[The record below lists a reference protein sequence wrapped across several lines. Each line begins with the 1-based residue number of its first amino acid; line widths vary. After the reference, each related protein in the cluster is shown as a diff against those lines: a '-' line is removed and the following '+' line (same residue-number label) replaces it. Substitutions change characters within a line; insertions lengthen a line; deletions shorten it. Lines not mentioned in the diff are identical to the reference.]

1 MLELLTNKE
10 IKNLFICK
18 LKNEAHNGALERPS
32 KSTSRKKKIK
42 YNSSVSLA
50 KALDLSIRNN
60 ILV

>member
-32 KSTSRKKKIK
+32 KSTSREKNKIQQ
-42 YNSSVSLA
+42 
-50 KALDLSIRNN
+50 LSFISKGTRF
-60 ILV
+60 IHEK